1 MRKRLLI
8 ITGVLGMALMT
19 GCGSK
24 QEDKKPV
31 ESVVEASTDSETSEV
46 VNETKEVKESDEVAV
61 IEEDTMDY
69 SVFKAPETISEEG
82 EDGERVVMYGMLGE
96 LDDSGFYEVYTC
108 NGMFVFRIN
117 DDTIVEEGVELSS
130 GTYVEVINTGVVTM
144 SLPGQI
150 ANVLE
155 LKVVNAEDVVAEGRS
170 IDELLNKTVDQEV
183 SDEAELVEGSEV
195 DKTYPEVEYDG
206 NNATFYGEVK
216 EITEEDDTV
225 SYTVDTA
232 NGTKVFI
239 VSKDLVSEDIKEG
252 SNIKAVT
259 DGIETRSIPGIL
271 SGVSSFELTE

>member
-31 ESVVEASTDSETSEV
+31 ESVVETSTDSETSEV
-46 VNETKEVKESDEVAV
+46 INETKEVKESDEVAV
-61 IEEDTMDY
+61 IEEDPMDY

-96 LDDSGFYEVYTC
+96 LDDSGFYEVYTS

-117 DDTIVEEGVELSS
+117 DDTIVEDVELSS

-155 LKVVNAEDVVAEGRS
+155 LKIVNAEDVVAEGRS
-170 IDELLNKTVDQEV
+170 IDELFNKTVDQEV

-216 EITEEDDTV
+216 EITEEDEDTI
-225 SYTVDTA
+225 SYLVDTA
-232 NGTKVFI
+232 NGTKKFI
-239 VSKDLVSEDIKEG
+239 VSKELVSEDIQEG

-271 SGVSSFELTE
+271 SGVSSFELME

>member
-31 ESVVEASTDSETSEV
+31 ESVVETSTDSETSEV

-61 IEEDTMDY
+61 IEKDPMDY

-96 LDDSGFYEVYTC
+96 LDDSGFYEVYTS

-117 DDTIVEEGVELSS
+117 DDTIVEDVELSS

-155 LKVVNAEDVVAEGRS
+155 LKIVNAEDVVAEGRS
-170 IDELLNKTVDQEV
+170 IDELFNKTVDQEV

-216 EITEEDDTV
+216 EITEEDEDTI
-225 SYTVDTA
+225 SYLVDTA
-232 NGTKVFI
+232 NGTKKFI
-239 VSKDLVSEDIKEG
+239 VSKELVSEDIQEG

-271 SGVSSFELTE
+271 SGVSSFELME

>member
-8 ITGVLGMALMT
+8 ITGVLGVALMT

-24 QEDKKPV
+24 QEDKKPA
-31 ESVVEASTDSETSEV
+31 ESVVETSTDSETSEV

-61 IEEDTMDY
+61 IEEDHMDY

-96 LDDSGFYEVYTC
+96 LDDSGFYEVYTS

-117 DDTIVEEGVELSS
+117 DDTIVEDVELSS

-155 LKVVNAEDVVAEGRS
+155 LKIVNAEDVVAEGRS